1 MDLSVSYIYGEAWT
15 FTKKHGLKIVAMLL
29 LSLLIT
35 FAVSLIGLPSGFLGN
50 YFDAIQDG
58 NTKAIEKLAESAG
71 PNVFAAIAQYAIQFA
86 ICAATYAL
94 LIGCIRG
101 NRTSLIDAFK
111 LRPMT
116 YVKFIAVEFLYAII
130 VIAGLFLLIV
140 PGIYFGVR
148 FAWAPYYVV
157 EHEDASIIDAMKWSW
172 AASDDRVLELLGLA
186 LIAIVVIV
194 VVSIVGFM
202 FLTIS
207 LASNSAPII
216 DTLAVVLIAFY
227 LAASAFVS
235 FAQAMAYTE
244 LGNKEF

>member
-15 FTKKHGLKIVAMLL
+15 FTKKHGLKIAAMLL
-29 LSLLIT
+29 FSLLIT
-35 FAVSLIGLPSGFLGN
+35 FAVSLIGLPSGFLGAL
-50 YFDAIQDG
+50 FDAILG

-71 PNVFAAIAQYAIQFA
+71 PNVFATIAQYAIQFA
-86 ICAATYAL
+86 ITAATYAL

-101 NRTSLIDAFK
+101 NRTSLIGAFK

-202 FLTIS
+202 FLTAS
-207 LASNSAPII
+207 LATNSAPII
-216 DTLAVVLIAFY
+216 DSLAVVLIAFY

>member
-35 FAVSLIGLPSGFLGN
+35 FAVNLIGLPSGFLGD

-58 NTKAIEKLAESAG
+58 NTKAIEKLAEAAG
-71 PNVFAAIAQYAIQFA
+71 TNVFAAIAQYAVQFA
-86 ICAATYAL
+86 ISAATYAL
-94 LIGCIRG
+94 LVGCIRG

-116 YVKFIAVEFLYAII
+116 YVKFIATEFLYFII
-130 VIAGLFLLIV
+130 IILGTFLLIV

-148 FAWAPYYVV
+148 FAWAPFYIV

-186 LIAIVVIV
+186 LIAIVVFV
-194 VVSIVGFM
+194 VVSIVGFI
-202 FLTIS
+202 FLAIS
-207 LASNSAPII
+207 LATNGTII
-216 DTLAVVLIAFY
+216 INFLAVVLIAVF
-227 LAASAFVS
+227 LATSAFVS

-244 LGNKEF
+244 LDNKGF

>member
-15 FTKKHGLKIVAMLL
+15 FTKKHGLKIAAMLL
-29 LSLLIT
+29 FSLLIT
-35 FAVSLIGLPSGFLGN
+35 FAVSLIGLPSGFLGAL
-50 YFDAIQDG
+50 FDANLG

-202 FLTIS
+202 FLAIS

-216 DTLAVVLIAFY
+216 DSLAVVLIAVY

>member
-15 FTKKHGLKIVAMLL
+15 LTKKHGLKIAGLL
-29 LSLLIT
+29 LFSLLVT
-35 FAVSLIGLPSGFLGN
+35 FVISLIGMPSGFFGD
-50 YFDAIQDG
+50 YFDAIRSNDA
-58 NTKAIEKLAESAG
+58 KAIEKLAEAAG
-71 PNVFAAIAQYAIQFA
+71 TNVFGAIAQYAVQFA
-86 ICAATYAL
+86 ISAATYAL
-94 LIGCIRG
+94 LVGCIRG

-116 YVKFIAVEFLYAII
+116 YVKFIAVEIIYALII
-130 VIAGLFLLIV
+130 IAGTILLIV

-148 FAWAPYYVV
+148 FAWAPFYIV

-172 AASDDRVLELLGLA
+172 AVSDDRVLELLGLA

-202 FLTIS
+202 FLAVS
-207 LASNSAPII
+207 LATNGTIII
-216 DTLAVVLIAFY
+216 DFLAVVLIAVF
-227 LAASAFVS
+227 LATCAFVS

-244 LGNKEF
+244 LDNKGF